1 MCNEV
6 SRRVDLDLLRIAYE
20 QAAIGL
26 VFPEGLPNM
35 ASLESV
41 RITDP
46 TVIVRAAAGVPSE
59 AEFGAQSAPSTL
71 LTAELVTRRWSWPG
85 PSGKPV
91 YNYRSEGRDF
101 RNSAKQGRCLI
112 PVDGFYEF
120 TPPADPAKKR
130 KDKWRFGWAGEDV
143 FMIAGLWKRD
153 EAAIPD
159 TRHEAFTLLTC
170 APGPDIAPYHSRQV
184 VLMPRANWA
193 AWLDGSVPARDLIGP
208 APAGTLT
215 VEQVG

>member
-6 SRRVDLDLLRIAYE
+6 SRRIDLDLLRIAYE
-20 QAAIGL
+20 QAAISL
-26 VFPEGLPNM
+26 AFPEGLPNM
-35 ASLESV
+35 APLDSV

-46 TVIVRAAAGVPSE
+46 TVIVRAAAG
-59 AEFGAQSAPSTL
+59 APSA
-71 LTAELVTRRWSWPG
+71 AELVTRRWSWPG

-91 YNYRSEGRDF
+91 YNYRSDGRDF
-101 RNSAKQGRCLI
+101 RNSAKQGRCLV

-120 TPPADPAKKR
+120 TAPADPAKKR
-130 KDKWRFGWAGEDV
+130 KDKWRFRWAGEDI

-153 EAAIPD
+153 AAAIPD
-159 TRHEAFTLLTC
+159 PRGEAFTLLTC
-170 APGPDIAPYHSRQV
+170 EPGPDIARYHSRQV
-184 VLMPRANWA
+184 ALIPRPHWA
-193 AWLDGSVPARDLIGP
+193 AWLDGAVPAQDLIGP